1 MSASTVGR
9 RDPVMDTDHPDAL
22 AIHPVSHLED
32 HREDTALNVTTD
44 RFRNSPRLV
53 LARYLTNLPS
63 LVIGIVGTGVWL
75 STWVQPWLTI
85 GQFLVGLVIF
95 MIVMGPWIRVL
106 TVRYAV
112 SNQGV
117 QMDSGLLTRRS
128 EFLPWDLVNSV
139 DDRQPWSYRLFGL
152 TEVICAQTGEDG
164 SRITLEALD
173 AERLA
178 LFQRFAV
185 HAGAT
190 GTEQDKP
197 SLAPVTEFC
206 AEPTAETEGGPSNS
220 PEGTAATPAPTR
232 PLGVGVGEATAGGER
247 LVYSTR
253 LVDLVLLSLIY
264 GQVIVLVPPLA
275 FGLLEIA
282 ELLSLDQVL
291 EDGFITGLGSLPTLV
306 LIVLAVLGI
315 GVAATVLK
323 YHDFTVHALADG
335 RLRIRYGLFS
345 THQRII
351 NPTAVQGVVWQRNV
365 MEQLTGRVR
374 LSVLTLDSSSQLGG
388 NLVLPSLPR
397 AMAAR
402 LVQDHLP
409 RYHSSIQLVTG
420 GVRLLAGHLIAAVL
434 LAGVVVGTW
443 TLSIEV
449 LDFSRG
455 WSIPICLLALGLAT
469 WTGGILRTGISAD
482 ESVGLFAARRVLLS
496 ERVIVVQAAR
506 LHGVTALFG
515 PFRDRDHPRAWLP
528 TVHYFSGSPRRVTAL
543 RATSRSLA
551 AVQHMVRHDSI
562 PLRG

>member
-1 MSASTVGR
+1 
-9 RDPVMDTDHPDAL
+9 MDTDHPDAL
-22 AIHPVSHLED
+22 AIPPVSHLED
-32 HREDTALNVTTD
+32 HREDTALTVTTD

-53 LARYLTNLPS
+53 LARYLTDLPS
-63 LVIGIVGTGVWL
+63 LVIGIVGTVVWL
-75 STWVQPWLTI
+75 STWVQPWRTI

-190 GTEQDKP
+190 ETEQDKP
-197 SLAPVTEFC
+197 SLAPVTGFC
-206 AEPTAETEGGPSNS
+206 AKPTAETEGGPSNS

-232 PLGVGVGEATAGGER
+232 PLGVGEATAGDER
-247 LVYSTR
+247 LVYRTR

-282 ELLSLDQVL
+282 ELLGLAQVL

-306 LIVLAVLGI
+306 VIVLAVLGI

-351 NPTAVQGVVWQRNV
+351 NPAAVQGVVWQRNA

-409 RYHSSIQLVTG
+409 QYHSSIQLVTG
-420 GVRLLAGHLIAAVL
+420 GVRLLAGNLIAAVL

-443 TLSIEV
+443 TLVIEV

-469 WTGGILRTGISAD
+469 WIGGILRTGISAD

-496 ERVIVVQAAR
+496 ERVTVVQAAR

-515 PFRDRDHPRAWLP
+515 PFRDRDRPRAWLP

-551 AVQHMVRHDSI
+551 AVQHMVRRDSI

>member
-9 RDPVMDTDHPDAL
+9 RDPVTETDHPDAL
-22 AIHPVSHLED
+22 AIPPVSHLED
-32 HREDTALNVTTD
+32 HCEDTTLTVTTD

-53 LARYLTNLPS
+53 LARYLTDLPS
-63 LVIGIVGTGVWL
+63 LAIGTVGMVVWL
-75 STWVQPWLTI
+75 STWVQPWRTI
-85 GQFLVGLVIF
+85 GQFLVGLGIF

-112 SNQGV
+112 SSQGV

-139 DDRQPWSYRLFGL
+139 DDRRPWSYRLFGL

-197 SLAPVTEFC
+197 SPAPVPGFC
-206 AEPTAETEGGPSNS
+206 AKPTAETEGGPSNS
-220 PEGTAATPAPTR
+220 SEGTAATPAPTR
-232 PLGVGVGEATAGGER
+232 PLGVGEATAGGER
-247 LVYSTR
+247 LVYRTR

-282 ELLSLDQVL
+282 ELLGLAQVL

-351 NPTAVQGVVWQRNV
+351 NPAAVQGVVWQRNA

-397 AMAAR
+397 TMAAL

-409 RYHSSIQLVTG
+409 RYRSSIQLVTG
-420 GVRLLAGHLIAAVL
+420 GVRLLAGNLIAAVV

-469 WTGGILRTGISAD
+469 WTGRILRTGISAD

-496 ERVIVVQAAR
+496 ERVTVVQAAR

-515 PFRDRDHPRAWLP
+515 PFRNRDRPRAWLP

-543 RATSRSLA
+543 RATNRSLA

>member
-1 MSASTVGR
+1 
-9 RDPVMDTDHPDAL
+9 MDTDHPDAL
-22 AIHPVSHLED
+22 SIPPVSHLED
-32 HREDTALNVTTD
+32 HREDTALTVTTD

-53 LARYLTNLPS
+53 LARYLTDLPS
-63 LVIGIVGTGVWL
+63 LVIGIVGTVVWL
-75 STWVQPWLTI
+75 STWVQPWRTI

-95 MIVMGPWIRVL
+95 MIVVGPWIRVL

-139 DDRQPWSYRLFGL
+139 DDRQPWSYRFFGL

-190 GTEQDKP
+190 GMEQDKP
-197 SLAPVTEFC
+197 SLAPITGFC
-206 AEPTAETEGGPSNS
+206 AEPTAEIEGGLSNS
-220 PEGTAATPAPTR
+220 PEGTAATPAPIR
-232 PLGVGVGEATAGGER
+232 PLGVGETTAGDER
-247 LVYSTR
+247 LVYRTR

-306 LIVLAVLGI
+306 LIVVAVLGI

-351 NPTAVQGVVWQRNV
+351 NPAAVQGVVWQLNA

-409 RYHSSIQLVTG
+409 RYHSSIQLITG
-420 GVRLLAGHLIAAVL
+420 GFRLLAGNLIVAVL

-443 TLSIEV
+443 TLSIEE
-449 LDFSRG
+449 LDFPRG

-469 WTGGILRTGISAD
+469 WIGGILRTGISAD

-496 ERVIVVQAAR
+496 ERVTVVQAAR